1 MYFNKMVLY
10 YNRVPNYDET
20 PNYNTP
26 TNSSFSGDRIFTNT
40 RSLDPTSVHRNDE
53 EKLADRIKYLE
64 NQLNKYKTST
74 KEFRF
79 FNRDYNIEEERNLYL
94 LSQIKDYLFYI
105 LLLLIAIVFKIY
117 AINLNV

>member
-1 MYFNKMVLY
+1 MVLY
-10 YNRVPNYDET
+10 YNKVPNYDET

-40 RSLDPTSVHRNDE
+40 RSLDPTSAVYNRNNE

-64 NQLNKYKTST
+64 NQLNEYIKPT

-79 FNRDYNIEEERNLYL
+79 FNKDYNIEEERNIYL

-105 LLLLIAIVFKIY
+105 LLLLIAIVIKIY
-117 AINLNV
+117 GINLNV

>member
-10 YNRVPNYDET
+10 YNKVPNYDET
-20 PNYNTP
+20 PNYNTA

-40 RSLDPTSVHRNDE
+40 RSLDPASAVYNRNNE

-64 NQLNKYKTST
+64 NQYKTST

-79 FNRDYNIEEERNLYL
+79 FNKDYNIEEERNLYL

>member
-1 MYFNKMVLY
+1 MVLY
-10 YNRVPNYDET
+10 YNKVPNYNET

-40 RSLDPTSVHRNDE
+40 RSIDPASAVYNRNNE
-53 EKLADRIKYLE
+53 EKLVDRIKYLE
-64 NQLNKYKTST
+64 NQLYKKPM

-79 FNRDYNIEEERNLYL
+79 LNKDYNIEELSNIHL
-94 LSQIKDYLFYI
+94 LTQIKDYLFYI
-105 LLLLIAIVFKIY
+105 LLLLIAIVFKLY